1 MMMADSSIQSHSAE
15 HVSLAGAV
23 LKSIIGSSGTLLT
36 LGPLLYA
43 IFCLGSCLIQQEP
56 ER

>member
-15 HVSLAGAV
+15 HVSLVSV

-43 IFCLGSCLIQQEP
+43 IFCLGSCLIQQGQ